1 LSSTEH
7 LIRLGLNSNEAK
19 ALDALMALGPSG
31 AADVHRFS
39 GMPRNKA
46 YESLEKLAA
55 RGIIEVQL
63 GRPMLYR
70 ASVAKSVIDNLTESY
85 GREAKEALEA
95 LEVRQEAGRGESAEP
110 QGERTYA
117 WMVRGEQ
124 AVKRRLAEL
133 IYEAKGDVFAIGGY
147 PPKYLLSAKT
157 ALKAASKRG
166 LAVRPVSMIRPTQDV
181 VDISNEDKSVIEFRT
196 VKSSPTLRVRI
207 QPHDEPI
214 IDSFAN
220 MTGVGAMVIVDETLA
235 FDIFDEGSDPKKASG
250 VLMKVPGIPRIQK
263 ATVERILALYTR
275 RV

>member
-31 AADVHRFS
+31 AADVHRYS

-46 YESLEKLAA
+46 YESLEKLAS
-55 RGIIEVQL
+55 RGIIEVQP

-70 ASVAKSVIDNLTESY
+70 ASGAKMVIDSLTESY

-95 LEVRQEAGRGESAEP
+95 LEERQETGRGSSAEP
-110 QGERTYA
+110 EGEKTYA
-117 WMVRGEQ
+117 WMVKGEQ

-133 IYEAKGDVFAIGGY
+133 VYEAKKDVFAIGGY

-166 LAVRPVSMIRPTQDV
+166 VVVRPVSMIRPTQDV
-181 VDISNEDKSVIEFRT
+181 GEISNEDKSVIEFRT
-196 VKSSPTLRVRI
+196 VKSSPTLKVRI
-207 QPHDEPI
+207 QPHDDQI
-214 IDSFAN
+214 IEGFVN
-220 MTGVGAMVIVDETLA
+220 MSGAGSMVIVDEMMA
-235 FDIFDEGSDPKKASG
+235 FDIIDDGSDPKKVSG
-250 VLMKVPGIPRIQK
+250 ILMKVPGIPRIQK

-275 RV
+275 RL

>member
-46 YESLEKLAA
+46 YESLERLAS
-55 RGIIEVQL
+55 RGIIEVQP

-70 ASVAKSVIDNLTESY
+70 ASGAKMVIDGLTESY
-85 GREAKEALEA
+85 GRQAKEALEA
-95 LEVRQEAGRGESAEP
+95 LEQRQETGRGDSPEP
-110 QGERTYA
+110 QGESTYA
-117 WMVRGEQ
+117 WMVKGEQ

-133 IYEAKGDVFAIGGY
+133 IYEAKEDVFEIGGY

-166 LAVRPVSMIRPTQDV
+166 VVVRPISMIRPTQDV
-181 VDISNEDKSVIEFRT
+181 VDVSNEDKSVIEFRT

-207 QPHDEPI
+207 QPHDEKI
-214 IDSFAN
+214 IEGFVN
-220 MTGVGAMVIVDETLA
+220 TTGSGSMVIVDETLA
-235 FDIFDEGSDPKKASG
+235 FDIIDDGSDPRKASG
-250 VLMKVPGIPRIQK
+250 ILMKVPGIPRIQK

-275 RV
+275 RL

>member
-46 YESLEKLAA
+46 YESLERLAS
-55 RGIIEVQL
+55 RGIIEVQP

-70 ASVAKSVIDNLTESY
+70 ASGAKIVIDSLTESY

-95 LEVRQEAGRGESAEP
+95 LEARQETGRGDSSEP
-110 QGERTYA
+110 QGENIYA
-117 WMVRGEQ
+117 WMVKGEQ

-133 IYEAKGDVFAIGGY
+133 IYEAKEDVFGIGGY

-166 LAVRPVSMIRPTQDV
+166 LVVRPISMIRPTQDAV
-181 VDISNEDKSVIEFRT
+181 GVSNEDKSVIEFRT
-196 VKSSPTLRVRI
+196 VKSSPTLKVRI
-207 QPHDEPI
+207 QPHDEKI
-214 IDSFAN
+214 IEGFVN
-220 MTGVGAMVIVDETLA
+220 TTGSGSMVIVDETLA
-235 FDIFDEGSDPKKASG
+235 FDIIDDGSDPRKVSG
-250 VLMKVPGIPRIQK
+250 ILMKVPGIPRIQK

-275 RV
+275 RL